1 MVPLLLHGIAVVAT
15 LTAAGP
21 GYGAECPVLSPAQ
34 IAQGPM
40 PVVQIVTGPDGES
53 HFVDDVRRPETLKLF
68 GGDFTL
74 HKYLLGSDAKITLV
88 NGSPNFKL
96 PFHPTPYP
104 EMFLMLSGTVSMR
117 LADGTHR
124 DAGPGTLIDMEDM
137 HSKKG
142 HAGSTGPCGY
152 VSMSIA
158 PQQAK

>member
-1 MVPLLLHGIAVVAT
+1 MVPTPWRGIAIVVA
-15 LTAAGP
+15 LTAASP
-21 GYGAECPVLSPAQ
+21 GYGAECPVLNLAQ

-53 HFVDDVRRPETLKLF
+53 HFVDDVRRPESLKLF
-68 GGDFTL
+68 GGAFTL
-74 HKYLLGSDAKITLV
+74 HKYLLAGDAKVTLV
-88 NGSPNFKL
+88 NGSPNFQL
-96 PFHPTPYP
+96 PFHPTPSP

-152 VSMSIA
+152 VSMSIS
-158 PQQAK
+158 PLQAK